1 MTLPVNHDVTFVT
14 AYGVFTTPRYSLRSY
29 SLFSVPMTTFHSLRL
44 ERIVVMLVNI
54 REYILKD
61 VEKEAALLVSK
72 LTGALELHHSNTVD

>member
-1 MTLPVNHDVTFVT
+1 MIYGVIYVTS
-14 AYGVFTTPRYSLRSY
+14 YSVFTTPRYSLRSY
-29 SLFSVPMTTFHSLRL
+29 SLFSVSMTTFHSLRL

-72 LTGALELHHSNTVD
+72 LTGALKLHHSNTVD